1 MVLQWD
7 RFSHEIKAD
16 TGFLV
21 AINAVIVPRAVVLEH
36 GVVAPK

>member
-21 AINAVIVPRAVVLEH
+21 AINVVIVPRAVVLEL

>member
-16 TGFLV
+16 MGFLV
-21 AINAVIVPRAVVLEH
+21 AINVVIVPRAVVLEL